1 MAYGRSGIEDLKEGA
16 ERLSMAGR
24 LAGRHAG
31 RQAGRRGEKD
41 MRARH
46 IESEKK

>member
-24 LAGRHAG
+24 QAGWQAGMQAG
-31 RQAGRRGEKD
+31 RQAGEARRT
-41 MRARH
+41 
-46 IESEKK
+46 